1 MSSRHVLP
9 VGDNWWL
16 VKDMFKLRLL
26 LNDVPVFH
34 ENLFEIQCG
43 QIVGI
48 VGTVLD
54 KTVEKS
60 AYLGEGGIF
69 SKLRSRPILPSP
81 PPPGS
86 SVVGSS
92 KESRIPKYL
101 WEATLNWGR
110 GFFYTKPLI
119 WK

>member
-9 VGDNWWL
+9 VGDNRWL

-34 ENLFEIQCG
+34 EHLFEIQCG

-48 VGTVLD
+48 VATVLD

-60 AYLGEGGIF
+60 AYLGGAF
-69 SKLRSRPILPSP
+69 FLNFVANRFFPRPLP
-81 PPPGS
+81 
-86 SVVGSS
+86 
-92 KESRIPKYL
+92 L
-101 WEATLNWGR
+101 EAVLLG
-110 GFFYTKPLI
+110 L
-119 WK
+119 